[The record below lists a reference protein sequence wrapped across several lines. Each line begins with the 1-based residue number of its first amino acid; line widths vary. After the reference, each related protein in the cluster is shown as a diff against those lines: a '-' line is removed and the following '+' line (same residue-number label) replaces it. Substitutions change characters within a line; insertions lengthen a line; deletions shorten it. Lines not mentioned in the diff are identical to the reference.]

1 MKFKQ
6 RDKGA
11 TNLLTDNKKTHTH
24 IYIYMNVIIVTLL
37 LTRLFKD
44 TLLFCRIDMKIYVS
58 PQT

>member
-11 TNLLTDNKKTHTH
+11 TNLLIDDKKTYIY
-24 IYIYMNVIIVTLL
+24 IYIYMNVIVGTLL

-44 TLLFCRIDMKIYVS
+44 TLLFCCIDIKIYIC
-58 PQT
+58 

>member
-11 TNLLTDNKKTHTH
+11 TNLLIDDKKTY
-24 IYIYMNVIIVTLL
+24 IYIYMNVIVVTLL

-44 TLLFCRIDMKIYVS
+44 TLLLCCIDIKIYIC
-58 PQT
+58 

>member
-11 TNLLTDNKKTHTH
+11 TNLLIDDKKTYIY
-24 IYIYMNVIIVTLL
+24 IYIYMNVIVVTLL

-44 TLLFCRIDMKIYVS
+44 TLLLCCIDIKIYIC
-58 PQT
+58 